1 MVAAG
6 PLQGLT
12 KAPFWATR
20 KHHFV
25 NEIYY
30 RPGRE
35 AGRGNDDLIPA
46 ECGPGNCGSASGCG
60 PRPSAILAITR
71 ALTACPWCARM

>member
-30 RPGRE
+30 RPSGE
-35 AGRGNDDLIPA
+35 DARGNDDLILA
-46 ECGPGNCGSASGCG
+46 ACSPGNCGSTSGCG
-60 PRPSAILAITR
+60 RRPSAILAITG
-71 ALTACPWCARM
+71 ALTACRWCARM